1 VSEIGQVVGGKF
13 PSRARRDRQVNSLV
27 VRAARET
34 DLDAIEEMTNDFA
47 VGHPAATH
55 PRSRAKLRE
64 AYFGDCPVA
73 HLVVAARDDYPV
85 GMAQWTR
92 IYEMFW
98 SAYGASMEWLYV
110 RPQARRSG
118 IVAAIVA
125 EVCAQVRGSGGE
137 FLYGGGGDEVERLY
151 ERVAVGGRTNHCH
164 LSAEAFQAFAD
175 LAGLAPRAIVRRL
188 PPVELN
194 RVAAAVRSRVT

>member
-1 VSEIGQVVGGKF
+1 
-13 PSRARRDRQVNSLV
+13 VNSTLTAGAPGRLE
-27 VRAARET
+27 VRPARES
-34 DLDAIEEMTNDFA
+34 DLDAIEEMLDDFA
-47 VGHPAATH
+47 KGHPAEKH

-64 AYFGDCPVA
+64 AYLGDTPVA
-73 HLVVAARDDYPV
+73 HLLVAARDSLPV
-85 GMAQWTR
+85 GMAQWTK

-98 SAYGASMEWLYV
+98 SVYGGSVEWLYV
-110 RPQARRSG
+110 RPEYRGSG

-125 EVCAQVRGSGGE
+125 RICAEVRAAGGE

-151 ERVAVGGRTNHCH
+151 ERVAIGGPTNQCH

-175 LAGLAPRAIVRRL
+175 LSGLDPRAIVRRL

-194 RVAAAVRSRVT
+194 RVGAAKRGARS